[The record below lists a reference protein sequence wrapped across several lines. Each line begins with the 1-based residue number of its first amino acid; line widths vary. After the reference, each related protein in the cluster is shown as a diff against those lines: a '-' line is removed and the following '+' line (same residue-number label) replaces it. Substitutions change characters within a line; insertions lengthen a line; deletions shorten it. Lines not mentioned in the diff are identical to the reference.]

1 VLEGLA
7 VAPLALRA
15 KSRFDA
21 VIRRGLVVDGTGLA
35 PYTANSADFMILLSA
50 EAQDGGRDAMLA
62 RLRDAGWVKDEST
75 FDQPHPCASGI
86 PHVMV
91 NGVLVAEAGRHTG
104 AKPVRALRRLRGRP
118 SRI

>member
-1 VLEGLA
+1 
-7 VAPLALRA
+7 
-15 KSRFDA
+15 
-21 VIRRGLVVDGTGLA
+21 
-35 PYTANSADFMILLSA
+35 MILRSA

-91 NGVLVAEAGRHTG
+91 NGVLAAEAGRHDREQRVEDV
-104 AKPVRALRRLRGRP
+104 PLRRRVEHHPASTGIDDAGLHLCRLDAVVGLQR
-118 SRI
+118 R